1 MSISSTKHRAA
12 LIPLV
17 LALLSLTCA
26 SPLTPLIERALQSPF
41 EGLPAC
47 NTYDTDP
54 TWAKGISRFK
64 DGDGRYIGNDCR
76 AHDCV
81 YVMPSDSFPLMGH

>member
-1 MSISSTKHRAA
+1 MSISSTKPRAA
-12 LIPLV
+12 LIPLA

-26 SPLTPLIERALQSPF
+26 SPLTPLIERDLQSPIQ
-41 EGLPAC
+41 GLPAC
-47 NTYDTDP
+47 NTYATDP
-54 TWAKGISRFK
+54 TWTKGKSQFH
-64 DGDGRYIGNDCR
+64 DGDGKYIGNECQ